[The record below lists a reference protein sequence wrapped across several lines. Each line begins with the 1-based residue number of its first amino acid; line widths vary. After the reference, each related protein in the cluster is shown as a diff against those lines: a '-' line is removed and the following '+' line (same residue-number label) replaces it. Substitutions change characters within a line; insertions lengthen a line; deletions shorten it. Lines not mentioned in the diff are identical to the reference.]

1 MYDNSGETDK
11 AVLLQAA
18 LLLSFWHSERDSH
31 SQPWY
36 WSGKWAS
43 GMRIDHAKPS
53 SGVAISWCQIIG
65 LHRDPD
71 AARVNPLVSPQR
83 RHLWRRLWAC
93 CIFRDRWLSLT
104 LGRPLRVRLSD
115 CDMPFPK
122 LHDVTVDLEM
132 LPSELCAYLPHDF
145 VIMVQHWVLLIALS
159 KVLGEVLFQFYQQ
172 LGKQPALTQYEDL
185 EAQLNAFVIPE
196 LQGVA
201 PSALSTFRFYHL
213 QLHLQ

>member
-43 GMRIDHAKPS
+43 GMRIDYANPS

-65 LHRDPD
+65 PHRDPD

-104 LGRPLRVRLSD
+104 LGRPLRIRLSD

-122 LHDVTVDLEM
+122 LQT
-132 LPSELCAYLPHDF
+132 
-145 VIMVQHWVLLIALS
+145 
-159 KVLGEVLFQFYQQ
+159 
-172 LGKQPALTQYEDL
+172 
-185 EAQLNAFVIPE
+185 
-196 LQGVA
+196 
-201 PSALSTFRFYHL
+201 
-213 QLHLQ
+213 